1 MTDSP
6 ILSVSD
12 LTVDLARDGIASR
25 VLDGITFELFAG
37 EIAALVG
44 ESGSG
49 KSTIGKAVQ
58 GLLPPSA
65 VTDLSGSIQIMGEEV
80 IGASPRAL
88 RWVRRSL
95 VRSIPQTPMV
105 SLNPTMKIAS
115 QLTESGADRVAAER
129 WLARTG
135 LPDPPRILR
144 SYPHQLSGGQRQ
156 RVMIAM
162 AMVARPS
169 LIIADEPTTAL
180 DVTVQAQ
187 ILDLIRSLRGEGT
200 SVLFVTHDLGVAAG
214 LADRI
219 LVCQTGR
226 IVEAGAAQTLLT
238 SPSHAYSQTLLAAR
252 FDLESDRDR
261 PLPTST
267 GPSADPWPA
276 PAPASAQ
283 AALELFQIEKSF
295 FIGPRDRWGRRA
307 PRKILDRIDL
317 RIDRGDCVALVG
329 ESGSGKSTLLRI
341 AAGLETPDFGDVF
354 RGSRV
359 PPQVVFQ
366 DAVSALT
373 PWLSIGSQISERLR
387 AEPLSPAE
395 RTDQVAE
402 AMTQAGLDPAL
413 AKALPS
419 ELSGGQCQRAVVARA
434 LVRPPDVLLCD
445 EPISAMDVSLAAQIL
460 NLLNALRR
468 ELGIGILFITHDL
481 AAARIIADRIAVL
494 DEGKIVEEGP
504 SEKVTTAPAAAYTAK
519 LLAAVPRLPRH
530 LATT

>member
-1 MTDSP
+1 MADLP
-6 ILSVSD
+6 ILSVSG

-37 EIAALVG
+37 EITALVG

-58 GLLPPSA
+58 GLLPPA
-65 VTDLSGSIQIMGEEV
+65 AATHLSGSIRIMGEEV

-88 RWVRRSL
+88 RRMRRSL

-115 QLTESGADRVAAER
+115 QLAESGADRIPAER

-135 LPDPPRILR
+135 LPDPPRILK

-162 AMVARPS
+162 AMVARPA

-226 IVEAGAAQTLLT
+226 IVEAGTAQTLLT
-238 SPSHAYSQTLLAAR
+238 RPSHPYSQALLAAR
-252 FDLESDRDR
+252 FDLESDRNR
-261 PLPTST
+261 PLPTSV
-267 GPSADPWPA
+267 GPSPDPWQA
-276 PAPASAQ
+276 PAPRSAH
-283 AALELFQIEKSF
+283 AALELFRIEKSF
-295 FIGPRDRWGRRA
+295 CIGPRDRWGRRA
-307 PRKILDRIDL
+307 PRKILDQIDL

-341 AAGLETPDFGDVF
+341 AAGLETPDAGDV
-354 RGSRV
+354 SRSSLV

-373 PWLSIGSQISERLR
+373 PWLSIGSQIAERLR
-387 AEPLSPAE
+387 AEPLSQAG
-395 RTDQVAE
+395 RADRVAE

-413 AKALPS
+413 AEALPS

-434 LVRPPDVLLCD
+434 LVRPPEVLLCD

-460 NLLNALRR
+460 NLLNTLRR
-468 ELGIGILFITHDL
+468 ELGIGMLFITHDL

-494 DEGKIVEEGP
+494 DRGRIVEEGP
-504 SEKVTTAPAAAYTAK
+504 AERVTTAPAAAYTAK
-519 LLAAVPRLPRH
+519 LLAAIPRLPRN